1 MKAHFGVTVWLGVCC
16 SMTLLMVVIGGITR
30 LTHSGLSITEWQP
43 IVGVVPPIGDE
54 AWLREKEKYAQ
65 TPEYRHRAADISLD
79 DFKRIYIIE
88 YIHRLFGRALGAVFC
103 LPIPYFAITKRINR
117 AMVAK
122 LLMVALLGG
131 MQGAMGWFMVK
142 SGLVDTPRVSHYR
155 LAGHLFLTILLFS
168 ILWHSFLRCA
178 GVHSTTTTT
187 NARFFTAAAVVGLTV
202 LQMVLGALVA
212 GLDAGLTYNTFPLM
226 DGAIIPQSLFSAKL
240 WHGGFLHD
248 VTAVQFLHRLVAVL
262 IVVCAA
268 PLPFWLKTR
277 GAWLFLACVAL
288 QFLLGVATLVSVVH
302 IFLAAMHQVFG
313 FVTLAAGVHMLCR
326 LRREGSTCISG
337 HAGIS

>member
-1 MKAHFGVTVWLGVCC
+1 MWLGICC
-16 SMTLLMVVIGGITR
+16 FMTLLMVVIGGITR

-43 IVGVVPPIGDE
+43 VIGVIPPMSDE
-54 AWLREKEKYAQ
+54 AWLREKAKYAQ
-65 TPEYRHRAADISLD
+65 TPEYKHRAEDISLD

-103 LPIPYFAITKRINR
+103 LPIPYFAITKRISR

-142 SGLVDTPRVSHYR
+142 SGLVGVPRVSHYR

-178 GVHSTTTTT
+178 GVRSATGTT
-187 NARFFTAAAVVGLTV
+187 NAKFFAAAAVVGLTV

-240 WHGGFLHD
+240 WHGGFLCN
-248 VTAVQFLHRLVAVL
+248 VAAVQFLHRLVAVL
-262 IVVCAA
+262 IVICAA
-268 PLPFWLKTR
+268 LLPFWLRAR
-277 GAWLFLACVAL
+277 GALLFLACVVL

-302 IFLAAMHQVFG
+302 IVLAAMHQVFS
-313 FVTLAAGVHMLCR
+313 FVVLASGVYMLCGLR
-326 LRREGSTCISG
+326 LEGSACISG
-337 HAGIS
+337 RAGIP